1 MPWVR
6 FDDNY
11 PTSRKVGGLS
21 DAAFRLH
28 TEAIF
33 WCAREL
39 TDGRIAGDELKQVSG
54 IARPDRHV
62 AELVRR
68 GLWAETDDGWEIHD
82 YLKYQPSRAKV
93 LADRDAKAAAGRKGG
108 IASGQVRRGR
118 EAKPK
123 QGASRLVE
131 HPNPP
136 SSSKK
141 GSGARAPSAL
151 RAVPD
156 WCGRCH
162 KDTRQAVDDAD
173 RLVPCPICHPNR
185 GAA

>member
-6 FDDNY
+6 FDDKY
-11 PTSRKVGGLS
+11 PVSRKVGGLS

-39 TDGRIAGDELKQVSG
+39 TDGRIARDELKQVSG

-62 AELVRR
+62 TELVGR
-68 GLWAETDDGWEIHD
+68 GLWDETDRGWQIHD
-82 YLKYQPSRAKV
+82 YLEYQPARAKV
-93 LADRDAKAAAGRKGG
+93 LRDRTAKAAAGRKGG
-108 IASGQVRRGR
+108 IASGQARRGD

-123 QGASRLVE
+123 QRASRLVE

-141 GSGARAPSAL
+141 GSGRAGDAL
-151 RAVPD
+151 RAVPP
-156 WCGRCH
+156 WCQRCH
-162 KDTRQAVDDAD
+162 PDTRMFVTEDDSY
-173 RLVPCPICHPNR
+173 VPCPTCHPHSE
-185 GAA
+185 AS